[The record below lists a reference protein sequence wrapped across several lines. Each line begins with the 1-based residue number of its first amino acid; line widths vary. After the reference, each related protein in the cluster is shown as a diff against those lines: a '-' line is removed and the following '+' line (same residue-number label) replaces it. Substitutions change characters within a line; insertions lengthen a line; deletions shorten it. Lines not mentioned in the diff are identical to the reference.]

1 MFDRIH
7 LCFPHNLCQI
17 DKSINCIALPLLHI
31 TRNNCWPSS
40 FFKTETNALAGV
52 NRGLSSSECVSFC
65 TSLNVPSYC
74 SGHYKSDSL
83 GKLITD
89 TDIQAFPQPLNNTW
103 PQYKCQYR
111 SLLHP
116 WVPHLIINR
125 SLWTRNLNVS
135 QPQFYCC
142 RRRQHSITWWNS
154 AVKWCIIYIYIYDIQ
169 LLCVTCEERTMEKMA
184 NSWKAT
190 STCRAAPRN
199 SINKYIYPAKM
210 LKSESV
216 VLCSATIRTETNN
229 NNIIIE

>member
-1 MFDRIH
+1 MTSSCNENQYVSGLGRRHTAGFMNIFLYFWLTSESWTNVIQTLYYIWYIQMFDRIH
-7 LCFPHNLCQI
+7 LCFPQNSCQI

-40 FFKTETNALAGV
+40 CFKTETNALTGV

-83 GKLITD
+83 GKLIAD
-89 TDIQAFPQPLNNTW
+89 TDIQAFTQPLNNPW

-135 QPQFYCC
+135 QPQF
-142 RRRQHSITWWNS
+142 N
-154 AVKWCIIYIYIYDIQ
+154 VVEDVNIQ
-169 LLCVTCEERTMEKMA
+169 LRG
-184 NSWKAT
+184 
-190 STCRAAPRN
+190 
-199 SINKYIYPAKM
+199 
-210 LKSESV
+210 
-216 VLCSATIRTETNN
+216 ETLRWNDA
-229 NNIIIE
+229 